1 MHLYDKYVLLYKYYE
16 ENNILETLIK
26 SFNYFADEEMT
37 KIVREIGEVSPRIT
51 PPGITEVKL
60 KFERAWLGKAD
71 YTEKE
76 GISRIIYPNE
86 ARIRDITYS
95 GPIYLEFS
103 VYEDGTSRGKYVVNA
118 GRLPIMVRS
127 KYCNTYGLSEEELI
141 KVGEDPHDPGG
152 YFIINGSER
161 VLVLS
166 EELATNRFYV
176 QLESSSLKAKGFLL
190 SESLTAQYPHI
201 VELTKDGI
209 LYLSFERYKR
219 VPLILVIKALGLEK
233 DVEIA
238 KFINEEDNFEETYIN
253 LLEFSDV
260 TSQKDA
266 LLKLANRLRLTGSD
280 EIKIE
285 KMKGILETKLLP
297 NIGLG
302 NTYNLL
308 KAYNLCKMARKILLL
323 VHGKIGEDVKDHFM
337 NKVIRTPGELLR
349 EMFRIVIRT
358 VINDALY
365 QYDRLVRRGRIPSYT
380 SIFRSKIFTERFE
393 SAMGTGTWTRGR
405 AGVSQT
411 LDKTN
416 KLAILSHLTRVW
428 SSIESEAELLE
439 ARMVHGTHWGRLD
452 PIETPEGKTT
462 GLRKNL
468 ALFSKISFEDFDRE
482 EIIEALKKIGLKPV
496 S

>member
-1 MHLYDKYVLLYKYYE
+1 MLYKYYE
-16 ENNILETLIK
+16 ENNVLETLLK

-37 KIVREIGEVSPRIT
+37 KIVREIGEASPRIT

-71 YTEKE
+71 HTERE
-76 GISRIIYPNE
+76 GISRVIYPNE
-86 ARIRDITYS
+86 ARIRNITYS
-95 GPIYLEFS
+95 GPVYLEFS
-103 VYEDGTSRGKYVVNA
+103 VYEDGSSKGRYVVNI

-141 KVGEDPHDPGG
+141 KVGEDPNDLGG
-152 YFIINGSER
+152 YFIINGTER

-176 QLESSSLKAKGFLL
+176 QLESSPLKARGFLL
-190 SESLTAQYPHI
+190 AESLTAQYPHI

-253 LLEFSDV
+253 LLEFAEV
-260 TSQKDA
+260 GSQRDA
-266 LLKLANRLRLTGSD
+266 LLKLANKLRLTGSD

-285 KMKGILETKLLP
+285 KMRGILKSKLLP
-297 NIGLG
+297 NIGTDE
-302 NTYNLL
+302 TYNLL

-323 VHGKIGEDVKDHFM
+323 VHGKIKEDVKDHFM
-337 NKVIRTPGELLR
+337 NKVVRTPGELIR
-349 EMFRIVIRT
+349 ELFRVIIRT

-365 QYDRLVRRGRIPSYT
+365 QYDRLVRRGRIPHYT

-393 SAMGTGTWTRGR
+393 SAMGTGAWTRKR
-405 AGVSQT
+405 VGVS
-411 LDKTN
+411 
-416 KLAILSHLTRVW
+416 
-428 SSIESEAELLE
+428 
-439 ARMVHGTHWGRLD
+439 
-452 PIETPEGKTT
+452 
-462 GLRKNL
+462 
-468 ALFSKISFEDFDRE
+468 
-482 EIIEALKKIGLKPV
+482 
-496 S
+496 